1 MLSPIP
7 IYPRFKRSRR
17 SFLRLGGAALAT
29 GFSMTKTAI
38 AQANAP
44 VQTTQRSL
52 RGIAFYQTRVD
63 LSHPQTLVTIGLANN
78 APQANSA
85 ERTYG
90 DEPFPQM
97 VRRLQAAVVANGT
110 FFNTAAAHREVM
122 GNMVAG
128 GRFLRYRAWER
139 RGTTLSLR
147 QNNQPEMI
155 TPNLEERSREWS
167 QYWFSITCGPRL
179 VTNGRV
185 SVTAESVRAEGFT
198 TAHLVNP
205 QTPAARSAIGFSQDG
220 KQLLMVTFIDT
231 VSLQG
236 AAEVMRDIGAYQ
248 AMNLDGGAS
257 VALASLGS
265 VLYPAGRNLTNV
277 IAVYDT
283 TNAAPAALQDAWR
296 QFQQGEFRPELP

>member
-1 MLSPIP
+1 
-7 IYPRFKRSRR
+7 
-17 SFLRLGGAALAT
+17 
-29 GFSMTKTAI
+29 MTKTVI
-38 AQANAP
+38 AQTNAP

-52 RGIAFYQTRVD
+52 RGIAFYQTCVD
-63 LSHPQTLVTIGLANN
+63 LSHPQTLVTIALANN
-78 APQANSA
+78 ALQANST

-122 GNMVAG
+122 GNMIAG

-205 QTPAARSAIGFSQDG
+205 QTPAARSAVGFSQDG
-220 KQLLMVTFIDT
+220 KQLLMVTFIDS
-231 VSLQG
+231 VSLQR
-236 AAEVMRDIGAYQ
+236 AAEVMRDIGASQ

-257 VALASLGS
+257 VALANRGS
-265 VLYPAGRNLTNV
+265 VLYPTGRNLTNV

-296 QFQQGEFRPELP
+296 QFQQSELRPELPR